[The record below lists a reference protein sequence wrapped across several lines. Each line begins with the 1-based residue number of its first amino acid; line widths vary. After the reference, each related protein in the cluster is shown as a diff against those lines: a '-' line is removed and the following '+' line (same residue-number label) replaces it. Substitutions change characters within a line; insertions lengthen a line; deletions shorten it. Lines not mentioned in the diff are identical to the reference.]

1 MGDAGGDGMSPLQNS
16 ITWDA
21 RKMQLV
27 DNQIYGSET
36 NRFLQRSRNFLKW
49 ISAIIQISKF
59 LISGF
64 GVRYYIMTRWFRGIW
79 TDQPFSRMQPG
90 FHRCAERTSFI
101 SRMQPDFH
109 RHTLCADV
117 LVSRRRVNRA
127 NLFDSNRNPRIL
139 LPDKGCRIKYSPLII
154 LLFVTG
160 TRVYSHPFSN

>member
-1 MGDAGGDGMSPLQNS
+1 MAVFALAGTWMVWGMQGDGMSPLQNS

-21 RKMQLV
+21 RKVQLV
-27 DNQIYGSET
+27 DNQIYGSVT

-64 GVRYYIMTRWFRGIW
+64 GVRYYTMTGWFRGIW
-79 TDQPFSRMQPG
+79 TDQFFPQMQ
-90 FHRCAERTSFI
+90 S
-101 SRMQPDFH
+101 DFYW
-109 RHTLCADV
+109 HTLCADV

-160 TRVYSHPFSN
+160 TRVHSHPFSN